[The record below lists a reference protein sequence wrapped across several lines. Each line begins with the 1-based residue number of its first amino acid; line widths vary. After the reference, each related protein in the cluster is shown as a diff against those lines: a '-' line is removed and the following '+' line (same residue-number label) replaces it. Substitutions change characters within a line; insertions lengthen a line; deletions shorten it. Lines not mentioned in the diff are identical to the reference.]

1 MTMRSLGLATP
12 RRKQLGMSR
21 KLGGVSLLE
30 LMIAVALGLTI
41 TVAVVQLF
49 IGSSRSQEALGVQAR
64 LQESA
69 RHALGFLARSAR
81 GAGHLGCAGRPLR
94 NALQGDWGD
103 LPELNVTRPVEGFEA
118 IVSGNDVDDWQPS
131 LQAMPVRQGGTQAFK
146 PRHRIDLRRLRPGSD
161 VVVFR
166 RADPGVPLAAPLLS
180 NVDAVVATADSGAF
194 RADDFALVSACGR
207 GALFRVTSTSA
218 AALGVTLARSS
229 GSGRFANRA
238 GHALL
243 DTSSSFGTSAGPQGA
258 AVALVITEIYFV
270 ARSAGTTASDERWSL
285 WRKTS
290 TAAPAELVAGV
301 EDMQLLFGIDATP
314 DDVDAVERY
323 VAASAIGRNAVRTVH
338 IAVTLANDGAQPRT
352 FTKTVA
358 LRNRDLPA

>member
-1 MTMRSLGLATP
+1 MKTRTL
-12 RRKQLGMSR
+12 RDVMSR
-21 KLGGVSLLE
+21 QTEFGANGKSAGVSLLE

-49 IGSSRSQEALGVQAR
+49 VGSSRSQGALGVQAR

-69 RHALGFLARSAR
+69 RHALGFLTRSAR
-81 GAGHLGCAGRPLR
+81 GAGHLGCAGRALR

-118 IVSGNDVDDWQPS
+118 VGSGNASDDWQPS
-131 LQAMPVRQGGTQAFK
+131 PQALPIRQGGTTAFK

-161 VVVFR
+161 IVVFR
-166 RADPGVPLAAPLLS
+166 RVDPGIPLAVPLLS
-180 NVDAVVATADSGAF
+180 NVDAVVVTTDDSPF

-207 GALFRVTSTSA
+207 GALFRVTSTST
-218 AALGVTLARSS
+218 AALGVTLARGS
-229 GSGRFANRA
+229 GSGGFANRA

-243 DTSSSFGTSAGPQGA
+243 DAGSSFGTSAGPQGA

-338 IAVTLANDGAQPRT
+338 VTVTLANDGAQPRA

-358 LRNRDLPA
+358 LRNRDRSA